1 MKVIRYQEYGEA
13 GVMSLAEEPD
23 PVPGESEILVQVHAA
38 SVNPVDA
45 KIRAGLLQ
53 EYFPLE
59 FPVIPGRDGA
69 GIVVGTGTRV
79 TEFEAGDE
87 VCFLASHP
95 RHGAC
100 AERIALDADWA
111 VAKPA
116 RLSFAEAAAFPSVGV
131 SAWCWLVRAID
142 LEPGMKILIHGGAGG
157 VGGMSIQLAVH
168 LGADVAATCR
178 AANADYVRGLGAARV
193 IAYDEEDFST
203 AVSGLDAVF
212 DSIGGEVHRRSYEVL
227 RAGGTLV
234 YLIADPIEDLS
245 AQFGVTTRAAR
256 VEEQPAVLKSVTGLV
271 ADGVLVPQ
279 VGEILPWT
287 EVAEAHR
294 MIETGH
300 TRGKIVLSME

>member
-1 MKVIRYQEYGEA
+1 MKVVRYQEYGEA
-13 GVMSLAEEPD
+13 GVMALAEAPD
-23 PVPGESEILVQVHAA
+23 PAPGDREIVVQVRAA

-59 FPVIPGRDGA
+59 LPVIPGRDGA
-69 GIVVGTGTRV
+69 GVVVGAGNRV
-79 TEFEAGDE
+79 TEFQDGDE
-87 VCFLASHP
+87 VCFLASRP
-95 RHGAC
+95 GQGAW
-100 AERIALDADWA
+100 AERVALDADWA

-116 RLSFAEAAAFPSVGV
+116 RLSFAEAAAFPSVAV

-168 LGADVAATCR
+168 LGAEVTATCR
-178 AANADYVRGLGAARV
+178 AVNADYVRGLGAARV

-212 DSIGGEVHRRSYEVL
+212 DSVGGEVHRRSYGVL
-227 RAGGTLV
+227 REGGVLV
-234 YLIADPIEDLS
+234 YLAADPIEDLS
-245 AQFGVTTRAAR
+245 GDYGVTTRQAR
-256 VEEQPAVLKSVTGLV
+256 VEKQPAALESVTGLV

-279 VGEILPWT
+279 LATTLAWT
-287 EVAEAHR
+287 EAAEAHR

>member
-1 MKVIRYQEYGEA
+1 MA
-13 GVMSLAEEPD
+13 LAEEPD
-23 PVPGESEILVQVHAA
+23 PVPGESEIVVQVRAA

-45 KIRAGLLQ
+45 KICAGLLQ
-53 EYFPLE
+53 KYFPLE

-69 GIVVGTGTRV
+69 GIVIGTGDRV
-79 TEFEAGDE
+79 TEFQAGDE
-87 VCFLASHP
+87 VCFLASQA

-100 AERIALDADWA
+100 AERVALDADWA

-116 RLSFAEAAAFPSVGV
+116 RLSFAEAAAFPSVAV
-131 SAWCWLVRAID
+131 SAWCWLVRAFD
-142 LEPGMKILIHGGAGG
+142 LEPGMKVLIHGGAGG

-168 LGADVAATCR
+168 LGAEVTATCR

-203 AVSGLDAVF
+203 ALSGLDAVF

-227 RAGGTLV
+227 KEGGTLV

-256 VEEQPAVLKSVTGLV
+256 VEEQPAVLKSVIGLV

-279 VGEILPWT
+279 VSETLPMA
-287 EVAEAHR
+287 EAAEAHR
-294 MIETGH
+294 RIETGH
-300 TRGKIVLSME
+300 TRGKIVLTME